1 MHYTKRINN
10 AHQLLANRSSL
21 LAGFID
27 DWPIGK
33 KKEEADTMDP
43 GMEELAE
50 VAREASNEIADL
62 RHTLDFAADDE
73 RGMSEA
79 AMRDVIDSLRQRIG
93 RLNMVAEILDD
104 TGEQTVMDAMLV
116 LHEEKL
122 RIERYCQWHRREKGV
137 DPLRSAQPLPS
148 RFGIPKDTKTY
159 EFDPPK

>member
-10 AHQLLANRSSL
+10 AHRLLANRSSL

-27 DWPIGK
+27 DWPLGK
-33 KKEEADTMDP
+33 KEEEADTMDP

-73 RGMSEA
+73 ADKDAIRS
-79 AMRDVIDSLRQRIG
+79 VIDALRQRIG
-93 RLNMVAEILDD
+93 RLNMVAEILDE
-104 TGEQTVMDAMLV
+104 TGEETVMDAMLAM
-116 LHEEKL
+116 HREKL
-122 RIERYCQWHRREKGV
+122 RIERYCQWHRREKGA

-148 RFGIPKDTKTY
+148 RFGIPQDTNTY